1 MVLKDKVIIILG
13 NTRYDGPIQ
22 ATSVF
27 IAQNLA
33 LHNKVFFID
42 YPFTIKDFFSH
53 LLKKNGLSA
62 ERLKKY
68 SIFSDGLLETELP
81 GLKIV
86 ITPPVIPVNFLP
98 EGKTYRNILY
108 FNECLIRKRLKKII
122 KAEKIKEFIFINS
135 FNFHYPDIAKG
146 LHPLLTVYHC
156 VDPMIVPYDMKHGI
170 QSEAALVSKSDLV
183 ICTSMALY
191 REKSKENKNTYFVP
205 NATDSD
211 LLEKVQDKNLS
222 VHAQVRGI
230 KSPIVG
236 YLGTIERRINYQLLQ
251 QVAEANPDY
260 SFVLAGPVT
269 ATYLPQ
275 SLAELENV
283 HLLGAIPYDQVPQL
297 IKSFDIAIIPFKK
310 DEVSNTI
317 FPIKLFEYL
326 GAGKPVIATDF
337 NDDLREFTEDQVSYC
352 SDAESFSLSIRT
364 ALMTNSEELIQK
376 RKELAAKNTWE
387 NRTAQI
393 ASIIAAHLEKKNA

>member
-1 MVLKDKVIIILG
+1 MVLKNKVIIILG

-33 LHNKVFFID
+33 LDNKVFFID

-53 LLKKNGLSA
+53 LLKKNSLSA
-62 ERLKKY
+62 ERRKKY
-68 SIFSDGLLETELP
+68 SLFSDGLLQTELA

-98 EGKTYRNILY
+98 EGKTYRNMLR
-108 FNECLIRKRLKKII
+108 FNEWLIRRRLEKII
-122 KAEKIKEFIFINS
+122 RSEKIKDFIFINS
-135 FNFHYPDIAKG
+135 FNFHYPDVANG
-146 LHPLLTVYHC
+146 LHPILSVYHC

-170 QSEAALVSKSDLV
+170 QSEAALVGKSDLV
-183 ICTSMALY
+183 ICTSKALY
-191 REKSKENKNTYFVP
+191 REKSKENRNTYFVP

-211 LLEKVQDKNLS
+211 LLAKVQDENLP
-222 VHAQVRGI
+222 VHRQLKGI
-230 KSPIVG
+230 KYPVVG
-236 YLGTIERRINYQLLQ
+236 YLGTIERRINYELLQ
-251 QVAEANPDY
+251 EVAEANPDC

-269 ATYLPQ
+269 AVYLPP
-275 SLAELENV
+275 SLEKLENV
-283 HLLGAIPYDQVPQL
+283 HLLGAIPYEEVPQL

-326 GAGKPVIATDF
+326 GAGKPVITTDF
-337 NDDLREFTEDQVSYC
+337 NDDLKEFTEDQVSYC
-352 SDAESFSLSIRT
+352 SDAESFSNAIRT
-364 ALMTNSEELIQK
+364 ALKTNSQELILK

-393 ASIIAAHLEKKNA
+393 AAIIATHLEKKRV